1 MLVLFSGF
9 SEITAKPMRTHAVM
23 TRFINFLT
31 LCFGLACSGLTSLP
45 ALATTTA
52 ATDGWPARPI
62 RFVVAAPAGSSL
74 DVIAR
79 TLADKLR
86 DRLGQPLVIDNIPGA
101 SGVIA
106 TNTVAKAA
114 PDGHTLLMSFN
125 GPLASTQFLTKLP
138 YHPQKDLIAVILAS
152 SQPNVLAVHP
162 SVPARNVAE
171 LIAYLKKNPGKL
183 NYASVG
189 NGSSSHLTMEL
200 FKSMTGTFVVHIPF
214 NGAPPAAMSLMAGD
228 TQLLFSVPS
237 AIMPHAK
244 AGKMKVLA
252 VSGVTRFGLY
262 PEIPTIAESGL
273 PGFESLAWNGVLVP
287 AGTSPDIV
295 RRLNQEIDAVL
306 KMPDVKARL
315 NNASLEP
322 AGGTPDTFE
331 ALMAKEAKKWEAIVR
346 RTGATL
352 D

>member
-1 MLVLFSGF
+1 MQKV
-9 SEITAKPMRTHAVM
+9 
-23 TRFINFLT
+23 
-31 LCFGLACSGLTSLP
+31 SGLGWKAVRFSSAISAIVTTVTIVVMAALSCLLLLLPLP
-45 ALATTTA
+45 ASAET
-52 ATDGWPARPI
+52 WPAKPI

-101 SGVIA
+101 SGTIA
-106 TNTVAKAA
+106 THTVARAA

-138 YHPQKDLIAVILAS
+138 YQPQKDLLPVILAS

-162 SVPARNVAE
+162 SVPARNVSE

-200 FKSMTGTFVVHIPF
+200 FKSMTGTFVVHIPY
-214 NGAPPAAMSLMAGD
+214 NGAPPAATSLIAGD

-237 AIMPHAK
+237 AIMPHVK
-244 AGKMKVLA
+244 SGKVKVLA
-252 VSGVTRFGLY
+252 VSGATRFSLL
-262 PEIPTIAESGL
+262 PEVPTIAESGL

-287 AGTSPDIV
+287 AGTPPDIV
-295 RRLNQEIDAVL
+295 RQLNQEIDTVL
-306 KMPDVKARL
+306 KMPDVRARL
-315 NNASLEP
+315 HNASLEP
-322 AGGTPDTFE
+322 VGGTPE
-331 ALMAKEAKKWEAIVR
+331 AFGTLMASEARKWREIVR